1 MRKLVGRRA
10 CAVQVGCDR
19 GRWHNSRVLWIR
31 GQALRLRWPKLPAC
45 EYLHWERLM
54 RWLALTLLG
63 ALLCGCTSYNEWFTY
78 VDPNT
83 GSTNHTV
90 HISYRSF
97 LMWGESAKL
106 KTETQTMEFI
116 RTVNADGLVI
126 KPDADSIKSIADG
139 IVQSILNA
147 ASQGAVP

>member
-1 MRKLVGRRA
+1 MRLLAPVVLLV
-10 CAVQVGCDR
+10 
-19 GRWHNSRVLWIR
+19 W
-31 GQALRLRWPKLPAC
+31 
-45 EYLHWERLM
+45 
-54 RWLALTLLG
+54 
-63 ALLCGCTSYNEWFTY
+63 LLCGCTTYSERFTY
-78 VDPNT
+78 VDPKT